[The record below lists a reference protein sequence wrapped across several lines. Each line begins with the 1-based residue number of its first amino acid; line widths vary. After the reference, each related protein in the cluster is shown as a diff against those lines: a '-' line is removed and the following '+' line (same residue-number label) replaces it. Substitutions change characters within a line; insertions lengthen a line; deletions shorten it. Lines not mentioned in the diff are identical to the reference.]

1 MKHSAPSISQ
11 DSAWKDI
18 IEDLFEDFL
27 AFFFPPMHADIDFS
41 KGYTFLDKELQK
53 IAGSAAVG
61 KRFADKLV
69 KVFLKNGEEK
79 WLLIHVEVQGYK
91 ESDLAERMFIYNYRI
106 FDRYKKEVVSAVILT
121 DDDPAY
127 RPQRYVVNRWGFRH
141 EMYFPVVKLLDFRER
156 RADLAGNLNPFA
168 LVVATVLRSIDGKG
182 AIPRLADAK
191 KQLLTVL
198 FEKKYTKKRIEALIK
213 FIDWMLQLP
222 ETLDQH
228 IEDAIIETTGGKRMP
243 YVTSWE
249 RRAAERAAEKAKK
262 EGLAEGLTEGI
273 EKGLEE
279 GTMKTKIETAR
290 KMLGEGLDIEVI
302 ERVTGLDKGKILQL
316 QDATQ
321 EAETGKE

>member
-1 MKHSAPSISQ
+1 MAHGTPSTSQ

-18 IEDLFEDFL
+18 IEELFEVFL
-27 AFFFPPMHADIDFS
+27 AFFFPAMHADIDFS

-53 IAGSAAVG
+53 IAGRAAVG

-91 ESDLAERMFIYNYRI
+91 ERDLAERMFIYNYRI

-127 RPQRYVVNRWGFRH
+127 RPQRYVVNRWGFRQ
-141 EMYFPVVKLLDFRER
+141 EMHFPIVKLLDFRDR
-156 RADLAGNLNPFA
+156 RAALADCPNPFA
-168 LVVATVLRSIDGKG
+168 LVVETVLRYIEGKG
-182 AIPRLADAK
+182 TLHRLADAK

-198 FEKKYTKKRIEALIK
+198 FEKKYTKKRIEALLK

-228 IEDAIIETTGGKRMP
+228 IADAIIETTGGKRMP

-249 RRAAERAAEKAKK
+249 RRAAERAV
-262 EGLAEGLTEGI
+262 
-273 EKGLEE
+273 
-279 GTMKTKIETAR
+279 IETAR
-290 KMLGEGLDIEVI
+290 KMLKKRLDFSLIREISGLSE
-302 ERVTGLDKGKILQL
+302 ERIQQL
-316 QDATQ
+316 QDASQ
-321 EAETGKE
+321 EADTGKE